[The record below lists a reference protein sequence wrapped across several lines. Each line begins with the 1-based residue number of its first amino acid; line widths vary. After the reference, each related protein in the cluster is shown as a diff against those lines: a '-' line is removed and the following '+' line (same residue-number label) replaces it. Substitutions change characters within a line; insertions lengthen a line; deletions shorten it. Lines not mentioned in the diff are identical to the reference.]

1 MLVLWWLC
9 HYYYVEPNFC
19 VFLSLPGYSFPFEAT
34 VTIQEHCH
42 TATSSFQVAEAM
54 FQSSSVGSSLNSVAA
69 LVAVAKM
76 LWFSAYSRSLMLLL
90 GMPCLMLRISSLFCF
105 VFFFPS
111 GLLSCYRGG
120 RHCLKAASWRWTVGE
135 CYWLPFTYWLS
146 SCMDNA
152 TAVEGSGFACSCL
165 ERQAAWFKSMG
176 EFMFPAVTFDW

>member
-90 GMPCLMLRISSLFCF
+90 GMPCLMLRISSLF
-105 VFFFPS
+105 FFFFFLRGFSPAIEVVDTALKQQAGGGQLGS
-111 GLLSCYRGG
+111 AIGSLSLTGSAHAWIMPLLLRDLASLAAAWKG
-120 RHCLKAASWRWTVGE
+120 RRHDSKVWG
-135 CYWLPFTYWLS
+135 S
-146 SCMDNA
+146 SC
-152 TAVEGSGFACSCL
+152 FL
-165 ERQAAWFKSMG
+165 Q
-176 EFMFPAVTFDW
+176 